1 MQRTA
6 ALWRINRMRF
16 DARPKSNQLTAIG
29 NSVDG
34 FAEVHSRGVEA
45 AVAASTHAGHK
56 EREEKQPDN
65 HCGRLRGRTLRKKI
79 SVQTDLVDQLN
90 FEFAQNKNSMS
101 VFTIRLRR
109 VYQT

>member
-1 MQRTA
+1 MQRTV
-6 ALWRINRMRF
+6 ALQRIDRMRF
-16 DARPKSNQLTAIG
+16 DVGPESNQLTAIG

-56 EREEKQPDN
+56 EGEEKQSDN
-65 HCGRLRGRTLRKKI
+65 HCSQLRVRTLRKKI
-79 SVQTDLVDQLN
+79 SVQTGLVDQLN
-90 FEFAQNKNSMS
+90 FEFMQNKNSMA
-101 VFTIRLRR
+101 VFMIRLRR